1 MSQADLDALR
11 DGYEAFNRRD
21 LDGLIE
27 FFDADSSWIPSSSV
41 WGAGGAYHG
50 HEGVAQ
56 LLADLERDW
65 ERFEA
70 LPREFRE
77 IDDLILVLGQ
87 VEAVA
92 KGGGRQVASQTAWI
106 WQMRDG
112 KALLLQAYSDP
123 EQALA
128 ALALSE

>member
-21 LDGLIE
+21 LDGLVR
-27 FFDADSSWIPSSSV
+27 FFDPDSSWIPSSSV

-50 HEGVAQ
+50 HAGVAQ
-56 LLADLERDW
+56 LLDDLDRDW

-70 LPREFRE
+70 QPREFRE

-87 VEAVA
+87 VNAVA
-92 KGGGRQVASQTAWI
+92 KGGGQPVASETAWI
-106 WQMRDG
+106 WQMREG
-112 KALLLQAYSDP
+112 KALLRQAYSDP
-123 EQALA
+123 RQALD
-128 ALALSE
+128 ALGLQE